1 MLHVMTVKDQHVKIL
16 LKLFTMEFSFYT
28 SMTNEQQ
35 QTLHPLVPP
44 PSPLTMT
51 NKVNLTGDTV
61 NILRNYCHIN
71 SSIVFRKGKVIRT
84 IRNAENI
91 LAKYT
96 SDESFPTDFA
106 IYDLP
111 QFLSGLA
118 LFDNPELDFSSEN
131 YVRINSGRQSVKYY
145 YSDPE
150 ITLKSAPEKN
160 VKFPG
165 GDITFE
171 LNAEDLKKLYKAA
184 AVYHLPDLNIT
195 TTGGKI
201 ELVLH
206 DNDNDTSNTF
216 KIGVQGTYTNQDL
229 DLDIKMENVRVMERD
244 YNVKVSSQL
253 ISEWTSSDDKLT
265 YYIALEPK

>member
-1 MLHVMTVKDQHVKIL
+1 MSQVTLST
-16 LKLFTMEFSFYT
+16 
-28 SMTNEQQ
+28 
-35 QTLHPLVPP
+35 QTLNVL
-44 PSPLTMT
+44 
-51 NKVNLTGDTV
+51 K
-61 NILRNYCHIN
+61 NYSTIN
-71 SSIVFRKGKVIRT
+71 SSIVIRKGNVIRT
-84 IRNAENI
+84 ISNGENI

-96 SDESFPTDFA
+96 CEESFPTDFA
-106 IYDLP
+106 IYDLS
-111 QFLSGLA
+111 QFLSGLS
-118 LFDNPELDFSSEN
+118 LFDNPELDFTSGD
-131 YVRINSGRQSVKYY
+131 YVTIRSGGRSVKYY
-145 YSDPE
+145 FSDPE

-216 KIGVQGTYTNQDL
+216 KIDVEGTYTNQDL
-229 DLDIKMENVRVMERD
+229 DLDIKMENLRVMERD

-253 ISEWTSSDDKLT
+253 ISEWTNCDTDLT
-265 YYIALEPK
+265 YYIALEPA